1 MLSLIDAPRLEKILY
16 FFEICTK
23 IKRNFT
29 FFDFNSYLYSYL
41 HQNLII
47 ITNAVLENLTEQ
59 NERKSSIKLDLDYL
73 LKRVYNKKNIFTFI
87 LNILHD
93 FSLKKNFD
101 QNVDNI
107 YIMTKDD
114 FIEIFADKDYLL
126 DVRCLREYFLTI
138 YRDFL

>member
-1 MLSLIDAPRLEKILY
+1 MLSLIDATKLEKVLY

-29 FFDFNSYLYSYL
+29 FFEFNSFLYSYL

-47 ITNAVLENLTEQ
+47 ITNAVLENLSEQ

-73 LKRVYNKKNIFTFI
+73 LKRVYTKKNIFMFI

-101 QNVDNI
+101 QNIDNK

-126 DVRCLREYFLTI
+126 DVRSLREYFLTI